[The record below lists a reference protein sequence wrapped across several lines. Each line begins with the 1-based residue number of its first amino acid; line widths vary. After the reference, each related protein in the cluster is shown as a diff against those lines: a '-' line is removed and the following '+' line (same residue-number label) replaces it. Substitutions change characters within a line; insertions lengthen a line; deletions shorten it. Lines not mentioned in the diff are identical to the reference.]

1 MHPEPSPRPVGPRD
15 GGDQPGGHRG
25 SGALPAWRRTTDG
38 EQRWP
43 AALTVLTAIA
53 LQLVLPS
60 RLGLHPKYLLPGLE
74 TALLIALVIANPGR
88 FNARRRLL
96 RAGGLVMI
104 GLVIAANAASATL
117 LISDLLH
124 SRGPTTNA
132 GSLLTSAGDI
142 YLTNIIAFGLLYWEL
157 DRRGPVARAHADI
170 AHPDFMFPQMTNPD
184 LARPHWAPNLG
195 LPLPQPDQ
203 RHRLQPHRHHAN
215 DPPSQGVHGAAVRR
229 RPTHRRTGHR
239 PGHQHLEITQRTPP
253 GHRALPGRCLPCLP
267 VAASVCG
274 AGPVGPCR
282 ASWLDHLMW
291 GPAWLLG

>member
-38 EQRWP
+38 EQRRP

-184 LARPHWAPNLG
+184 LARPHWEPQILDYLYLSLTNATAFSPTDTMPMTRPAKAFMG
-195 LPLPQPDQ
+195 LQ
-203 RHRLQPHRHHAN
+203 
-215 DPPSQGVHGAAVRR
+215 SAV
-229 RPTHRRTGHR
+229 
-239 PGHQHLEITQRTPP
+239 
-253 GHRALPGRCLPCLP
+253 ALLT
-267 VAASVCG
+267 
-274 AGPVGPCR
+274 VGLAIAR
-282 ASWLDHLMW
+282 VTNILK
-291 GPAWLLG
+291 

>member
-1 MHPEPSPRPVGPRD
+1 MLCSWSYR
-15 GGDQPGGHRG
+15 
-25 SGALPAWRRTTDG
+25 A
-38 EQRWP
+38 
-43 AALTVLTAIA
+43 
-53 LQLVLPS
+53 

-104 GLVIAANAASATL
+104 GLVIAANAVSAAL

-170 AHPDFMFPQMTNPD
+170 ADPDFMFPQMTNPD
-184 LARPHWAPNLG
+184 LARPHWEPQILG
-195 LPLPQPDQ
+195 YLYLSLTNATAFSPTDTMPLTRPAKAFMG
-203 RHRLQPHRHHAN
+203 LQ
-215 DPPSQGVHGAAVRR
+215 SAVALLTRG
-229 RPTHRRTGHR
+229 TGHR
-239 PGHQHLEITQRTPP
+239 PGHQHLEVAPWDVQ
-253 GHRALPGRCLPCLP
+253 GHRALPGRCLPCCLCP
-267 VAASVCG
+267 LAGGRLCVRGRPGWSLSCVVA
-274 AGPVGPCR
+274 
-282 ASWLDHLMW
+282 
-291 GPAWLLG
+291 

>member
-1 MHPEPSPRPVGPRD
+1 MHPKPSNRPVSPRD
-15 GGDQPGGHRG
+15 GGYQLGGHRG
-25 SGALPAWRRTTDG
+25 SGALPACRRTTDG

-104 GLVIAANAASATL
+104 GLVIAANAVSAAL

-170 AHPDFMFPQMTNPD
+170 AHPDFMFPQMTK
-184 LARPHWAPNLG
+184 WAIRITAVVL
-195 LPLPQPDQ
+195 
-203 RHRLQPHRHHAN
+203 N
-215 DPPSQGVHGAAVRR
+215 DR
-229 RPTHRRTGHR
+229 
-239 PGHQHLEITQRTPP
+239 
-253 GHRALPGRCLPCLP
+253 
-267 VAASVCG
+267 
-274 AGPVGPCR
+274 CR
-282 ASWLDHLMW
+282 AMGGRVALRQGFRATPASSVETCSSGGGW
-291 GPAWLLG
+291 GP

>member
-1 MHPEPSPRPVGPRD
+1 MAVTSSVGIAALVPSRPGGAPPTVSSAGPRPSLCSLPSPCSWSYR
-15 GGDQPGGHRG
+15 
-25 SGALPAWRRTTDG
+25 A
-38 EQRWP
+38 
-43 AALTVLTAIA
+43 
-53 LQLVLPS
+53 

-104 GLVIAANAASATL
+104 GLVIAANAVSAAL

-170 AHPDFMFPQMTNPD
+170 AHPDFMFPQMTK
-184 LARPHWAPNLG
+184 WAIRITAVVL
-195 LPLPQPDQ
+195 
-203 RHRLQPHRHHAN
+203 N
-215 DPPSQGVHGAAVRR
+215 DR
-229 RPTHRRTGHR
+229 
-239 PGHQHLEITQRTPP
+239 
-253 GHRALPGRCLPCLP
+253 
-267 VAASVCG
+267 
-274 AGPVGPCR
+274 CR
-282 ASWLDHLMW
+282 AMGGRVALRQGFRATPASSVETCSSGGGW
-291 GPAWLLG
+291 GP